1 MILILGAGLT
11 GLSTAYHL
19 GDRSGG
25 APPYRVVEREAEPGG
40 LARSIDA
47 DGFVFDFTGHLLHLR
62 DESIKA
68 LVARL
73 LPDGFEGHARRAFIF
88 SKGVLTPYPFQAN
101 TYGLPVEVIRECVE
115 GFVETLIEAARHNG
129 PAGIASRGGAAG
141 DGARVRPAVEPDP
154 ALSFYDWV
162 LRTFGKGIARH
173 FMIPYNEKLW
183 RRDLRELSSDWVSW
197 SIPKPGL
204 GDVLQGA
211 LGRGEKAFGY
221 NPSFLYPRS
230 DGIRALPRAFLPHVR
245 PPELGKRAV
254 AVDLTRCE
262 VRFEDGETVRYS
274 ALVSTAPLPE
284 LIAMARPVP
293 DALRE
298 AAARLDYVSVGNANV
313 GLEGATV
320 PDAHWIYF
328 PEPAFPFYRMGIPT
342 NLSRRLAPA
351 GAVALSF
358 ETSYRRRE
366 APGGGFAEAAL
377 AAAEQAGLV
386 RGPYRRLTS
395 RVLHLEYG
403 YVVFDEHRR
412 RHLPALLEFLRKH
425 GVISTGR
432 YGAWEYSSMED
443 AIRYGREA
451 AAAAAGMEGVRQ

>member
-19 GDRSGG
+19 GEHS
-25 APPYRVVEREAEPGG
+25 YRLFEQEAEPGG
-40 LARSIDA
+40 LARSVDA
-47 DGFVFDFTGHLLHLR
+47 DGFIFDFTGHLLHLR
-62 DESIKA
+62 DESIRA
-68 LVARL
+68 LVVRL
-73 LPDGFEGHARRAFIF
+73 LPDGLARHARRAFIY

-101 TYGLPVEVIRECVE
+101 TYGLPPDVIRECIE
-115 GFVETLIEAARHNG
+115 GFVETLIEEARYKGAGEGVGGQAAVVAAR
-129 PAGIASRGGAAG
+129 AAG
-141 DGARVRPAVEPDP
+141 EATSPLTFHE
-154 ALSFYDWV
+154 WI

-183 RRDLRELSSDWVSW
+183 RRDLRELLSDWVSW

-211 LGRGEKAFGY
+211 LGRNDKAFGY
-221 NPSFLYPRS
+221 NPSFLYPRA

-254 AVDLTRCE
+254 MVDLARRE
-262 VRFEDGETVRYS
+262 VRFDDGEAVRYS
-274 ALVSTAPLPE
+274 TLVSTVPLPE

-293 DALRE
+293 DRLRD
-298 AAARLDYVSVGNANV
+298 AAARLDYVSVCNANV
-313 GLEGATV
+313 GLQGAGV

-328 PEPAFPFYRMGIPT
+328 PEPAFPFYRMGIPS
-342 NLSRRLAPA
+342 NLTRRVVPW
-351 GAVALSF
+351 GSVSLSF
-358 ETSYRRRE
+358 EASYRRGEEPE
-366 APGGGFAEAAL
+366 AGFADAAL
-377 AAAEQAGLV
+377 AAAEAAGIV

-395 RVLHLEYG
+395 RVFYIEYG
-403 YVVFDEHRR
+403 YVVYDDHRR
-412 RHLPALLEFLRKH
+412 RHLPGLLDFLRRH

-443 AIRYGREA
+443 AIRHGRQA
-451 AAAAAGMEGVRQ
+451 AAEALTSVSGA